1 MKKGTKIL
9 LTVLIVILAAVF
21 TVSAYKLISTLREY
35 KIADNMYTSLNNRYV
50 SGKQHDGQ
58 DASSSPEAVETSPI
72 SVDFDELLKQSSDV
86 VGWIYSADTP
96 INYPVVRG
104 EDNDFYLHRFLDGS
118 YNASGTIFL
127 DIACEGDFSSRNT
140 IIYGHHMNDGSMF
153 ASLSE
158 YRKQGQEYYDKHSV
172 MYLNTPT
179 QNYKIEVFSGF
190 ITDAESDVYAVSF
203 SSEES
208 FTSYIQRMKG
218 QSVFESGV
226 EVQPDDNI
234 VTLSTCAYDF
244 ENARF
249 VILGRL
255 VPIN

>member
-9 LTVLIVILAAVF
+9 LTVLIVIFAAVF
-21 TVSAYKLISTLREY
+21 AVSAYKLISTLREY

-50 SGKQHDGQ
+50 SGKQNNGQ
-58 DASSSPEAVETSPI
+58 NSASAEDVETSPI
-72 SVDFDELLKQSSDV
+72 SVDFEELLKQSSDV

-118 YNASGTIFL
+118 YNPSGTIFL

-153 ASLSE
+153 ASLSQ
-158 YRKQGQEYYDKHSV
+158 YRKQGQEYYDAHSV

-203 SSEES
+203 SSEDS
-208 FTSYIQRMKG
+208 FKNYIQRMRR
-218 QSVFESGV
+218 QSVFESDV